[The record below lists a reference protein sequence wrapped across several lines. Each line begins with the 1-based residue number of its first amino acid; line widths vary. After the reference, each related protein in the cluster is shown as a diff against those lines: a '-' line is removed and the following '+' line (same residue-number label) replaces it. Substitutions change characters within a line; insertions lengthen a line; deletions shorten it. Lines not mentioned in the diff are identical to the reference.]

1 MMIET
6 LYEKM
11 VEYLNM
17 EDEIP
22 FKEFD
27 QYYRDTLK
35 VLEENY
41 VKYDQEQGLK
51 ALFIMDNLKTNSDSR
66 VQRKFDEAKKYK
78 KISQR
83 TQIWVEALFSHLIKL
98 GMSDKEIQERME
110 AMYEEA

>member
-1 MMIET
+1 MMIES

-11 VEYLNM
+11 LAYLNM
-17 EDEIP
+17 EEEIP

-27 QYYRDTLK
+27 EYYKETLK
-35 VLEENY
+35 EFEENY
-41 VKYDQEQGLK
+41 MNYNQEQGLR

-83 TQIWVEALFSHLIKL
+83 AQIWVEALFSHLIKL
-98 GMSDKEIQERME
+98 GMTDKEIRERME
-110 AMYEEA
+110 MMYEEA